1 MQFKVPQ
8 NVQMEDKIV
17 GPLTLKQMIILGAG
31 GGVAYMIYLSLG
43 RSYYWEV
50 WIAPVAVVALITILF
65 AFARFYN
72 LSFARFILLYIQHL
86 LIPRQRIWVKKSGD
100 VEIQELLTKQPSEVQ
115 KKSQDKTERNIQ
127 TMQKLKDISSV
138 LDSYGKI
145 NK

>member
-31 GGVAYMIYLSLG
+31 GGVAYVVYIALA

-50 WIAPVAVVALITILF
+50 WIAPVVVVMVITCLF
-65 AFARFYN
+65 AFGRFYN
-72 LSFARFILLYIQHL
+72 LSFTKFVLLFLEHL

-100 VEIQELLTKQPSEVQ
+100 VEMQEILTKEPTEVITKAQ
-115 KKSQDKTERNIQ
+115 KKSERAAETIK
-127 TMQKLKDISSV
+127 KLKNISTV
-138 LDSYGKI
+138 LDSYGKT
-145 NK
+145 K